1 MNKKIEDKLRAAFG
15 NQLAIGS
22 IQKYPR
28 LIDMNIIKK
37 FRVKFQD
44 GRMEANLRP
53 MKAAIRTNAFPKVL

>member
-37 FRVKFQD
+37 FKERSAAY
-44 GRMEANLRP
+44 GGAEP
-53 MKAAIRTNAFPKVL
+53 MHHMLY